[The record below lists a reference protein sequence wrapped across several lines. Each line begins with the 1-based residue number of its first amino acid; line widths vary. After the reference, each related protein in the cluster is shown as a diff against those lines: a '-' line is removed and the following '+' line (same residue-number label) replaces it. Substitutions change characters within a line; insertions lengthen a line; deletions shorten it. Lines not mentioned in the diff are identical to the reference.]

1 MSADDLLLL
10 CREATQLLTQITAP
24 CNDGHDWESDGGRSC
39 PTGCE
44 MCSQA
49 VYRCRRC
56 GVHDYGD
63 DKDGPGMRD
72 CKRICGESLT
82 GWHRWP
88 SYYDPWVGGWR

>member
-1 MSADDLLLL
+1 MSADDLLSLG
-10 CREATQLLTQITAP
+10 REAAQVLTAITAP
-24 CNDGHDWESDGGRSC
+24 CEDGRRAC

-44 MCSQA
+44 ACSQA

-88 SYYDPWVGGWR
+88 SYYAPWVGGWR